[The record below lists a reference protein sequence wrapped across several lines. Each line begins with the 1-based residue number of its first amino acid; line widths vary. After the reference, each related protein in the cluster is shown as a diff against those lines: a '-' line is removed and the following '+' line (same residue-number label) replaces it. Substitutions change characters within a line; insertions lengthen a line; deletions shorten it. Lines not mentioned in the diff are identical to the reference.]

1 MNCQL
6 IRVKYAIQI
15 NLKNLKYMNFNFRN
29 YINEI
34 AHFLNENTEDELP
47 PTLEEENPQ
56 NGEADNP
63 QDGAAPSAPS
73 PTPTE
78 NEAASSA
85 AAGAPP
91 GDGTQGEDDAAPQGE
106 DDGTDPEAVNQDE
119 IAGANEKSASFF
131 KAFSDLQ
138 GMYNNLKEILKS
150 TSFGE
155 DLDKVREAALQQE
168 KTGGDAK
175 PPANPP
181 QQ

>member
-1 MNCQL
+1 
-6 IRVKYAIQI
+6 
-15 NLKNLKYMNFNFRN
+15 MNFNFRN

-34 AHFLNENTEDELP
+34 AHFLNENTEDKLP
-47 PTLEEENPQ
+47 PTPEEENQQ
-56 NGEADNP
+56 NGGEGNP
-63 QDGAAPSAPS
+63 QDGIQSQQNGTTPSAP
-73 PTPTE
+73 PPAPAE
-78 NEAASSA
+78 NEAAPP
-85 AAGAPP
+85 AAGGESQSSGAAPGSEVP
-91 GDGTQGEDDAAPQGE
+91 QGDGAQGE
-106 DDGTDPEAVNQDE
+106 DDGMDPEPVNQEE
-119 IAGANEKSASFF
+119 IAGASEKSASFF

-168 KTGGDAK
+168 KPGGGAK

>member
-1 MNCQL
+1 
-6 IRVKYAIQI
+6 
-15 NLKNLKYMNFNFRN
+15 MNFNFRN

-47 PTLEEENPQ
+47 PTTEEEDPQ
-56 NGEADNP
+56 NSGVDNSQGGAD
-63 QDGAAPSAPS
+63 PSAPP

-78 NEAASSA
+78 DEAAA
-85 AAGAPP
+85 PVADEVPQDDGAQGE
-91 GDGTQGEDDAAPQGE
+91 GDGAN
-106 DDGTDPEAVNQDE
+106 PESVNQDE
-119 IAGANEKSASFF
+119 IAGAREKSASFF

-168 KTGGDAK
+168 KTGGDTK

>member
-1 MNCQL
+1 
-6 IRVKYAIQI
+6 
-15 NLKNLKYMNFNFRN
+15 MNFNFRN

-47 PTLEEENPQ
+47 PTPEKENQQ
-56 NGEADNP
+56 NGGEGNP
-63 QDGAAPSAPS
+63 QDDVQSQQNGTAPSAP
-73 PTPTE
+73 PPAPAE
-78 NEAASSA
+78 NEVASSTTDEM
-85 AAGAPP
+85 P
-91 GDGTQGEDDAAPQGE
+91 QDDAAPQGE
-106 DDGTDPEAVNQDE
+106 DGGTDPESVNQDE
-119 IAGANEKSASFF
+119 IAGASEKSASFF

-168 KTGGDAK
+168 KTGGGAK